1 MQKIRFA
8 IIGCGRIAERH
19 ASHIQTFGQLVAV
32 SDLVEEKAK
41 ALADRYGVPYYFSI
55 EALLEETEP
64 IDVVVICTPNGL
76 HAQHAILSMQKG
88 YHVLVEKPMAIHSAD
103 CEKMMAASAL
113 SGKQLFTVV
122 QNRFN
127 PPVQAVKN
135 ALDSGMFG
143 KLCSIQLTGFWNRNA
158 DYYVNSWKG
167 TKELDGGTLFTQFSH
182 FIDLLYW
189 FFGDVKYIYA
199 ISKNVAHGSTIEFE
213 DSCVVA
219 MEFNNG
225 IIGTINFS
233 VNSFEKNREGS
244 LTILGEKGAVKIGGE
259 YLNTIEYSG
268 FAEGVLQNFPASGSA
283 NDYGTYQG
291 SMSNHDQVYRSLI
304 DNLQNGKPFYAT
316 PGEGLKT
323 VEIIERIYQSA
334 QNNPTQYTA
343 PLRLSV
349 KK

>member
-8 IIGCGRIAERH
+8 LIGCGRIAERH
-19 ASHIQTFGQLVAV
+19 ALHIQNLAQLVAV
-32 SDLVEEKAK
+32 CDVVEEKAS
-41 ALADRYGVPYYFSI
+41 ALAKQYAVPYYLSV
-55 EALLEETEP
+55 ETLLEQAGT

-76 HAQHAILSMQKG
+76 HAQQAVLSMQKG
-88 YHVLVEKPMAIHSAD
+88 YHVLVEKPMAIHSTD
-103 CEKMMAASAL
+103 CEKMVEASVT

-127 PPVQAVKN
+127 PPVLAVKD

-143 KLCSIQLTGFWNRNA
+143 KVYSIQLTCFWNRNA

-167 TKELDGGTLFTQFSH
+167 TKHLDGGTLFTQFSH

-189 FFGDVKYIYA
+189 FFGDVKNIHA
-199 ISKNVAHGSTIEFE
+199 ISKNAAHEELIEFE
-213 DSCVVA
+213 DAGVVA
-219 MEFNNG
+219 LEFCNG

-233 VNSFEKNREGS
+233 VNSFERNHEGS
-244 LTILGEKGAVKIGGE
+244 LTILGEKGIVKIGGE

-268 FAEGVLQNFPASGSA
+268 FAEGELQNIPASGSA

-291 SMSNHDQVYRSLI
+291 SMSNHDKVYQSLI
-304 DNLQNGKPFYAT
+304 DHLQNGKPFYAT

-323 VEIIERIYQSA
+323 VAIIERIYQSA
-334 QNNPTQYTA
+334 SNNHTQ
-343 PLRLSV
+343 
-349 KK
+349 